1 MAAPILIVKSGSTHP
16 DIVRTDGDYDAW
28 FRRSLPDGASRC
40 TVVSAYLGESLPD
53 PRAFGGVILT
63 GSPASVRDEAPW
75 MAMLGRWAL
84 AADERGV
91 PVLGVCFGHQLLGE
105 ALGGR
110 VERHPQGFERGSIT
124 VTLTDEG
131 RADPLF
137 AEVSQEPEFLAV
149 HEDQLVELPPG
160 ATLLAGNAHSPVQ
173 AFRAGRQLRGVQFHP
188 EFEAD
193 VIARL
198 FAARGV
204 TAEKLRASVDGP
216 AVLRAWDRAFVDR
229 GG

>member
-1 MAAPILIVKSGSTHP
+1 MAPPILIVKSGTTHP

-28 FRRSLPDGASRC
+28 FMRSLADGAARC
-40 TVVSAYLGESLPD
+40 TVVSAYLGEPLPD

-75 MAMLGRWAL
+75 MAALGRWAL
-84 AADERGV
+84 AADEQGV

-110 VERHPQGFERGSIT
+110 VERHPRGFERGSIT

-137 AEVSQEPEFLAV
+137 SEVSPEPEFLAV
-149 HEDQLVELPPG
+149 HEDQLVGVPPG
-160 ATLLAGNAHSPVQ
+160 AVLLAGNAHSPVQ
-173 AFRAGRQLRGVQFHP
+173 AFRAGRSLRGVQFHP
-188 EFEAD
+188 EFQAE

-198 FAARGV
+198 FQARGV
-204 TAEKLRASVDGP
+204 SAERLRASVDGP
-216 AVLRAWDRAFVDR
+216 AVLRAWDRAFVRR
-229 GG
+229 GA